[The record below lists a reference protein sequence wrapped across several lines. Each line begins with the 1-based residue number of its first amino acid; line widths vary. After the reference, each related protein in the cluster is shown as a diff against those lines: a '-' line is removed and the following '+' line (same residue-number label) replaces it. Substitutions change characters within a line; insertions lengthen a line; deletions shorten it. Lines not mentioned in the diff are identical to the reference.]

1 MSGQIL
7 AETPFQIV
15 PPGPWPGWLLKLLL
29 GAGALLA
36 GALARAVIRKWWTP
50 QDERTR
56 RVLDQP
62 PGDIQ
67 VESHTSPVEVN
78 VEPKL
83 DDTRTFTVR
92 LEPHHDPGTQTLQ
105 EATP

>member
-7 AETPFQIV
+7 AEAPFQII

-36 GALARAVIRKWWTP
+36 GALARAAIRRW
-50 QDERTR
+50 RTR
-56 RVLDQP
+56 RELDQP
-62 PGDIQ
+62 PKDIQ
-67 VESHTSPVEVN
+67 AEPHTSPVEVTI
-78 VEPKL
+78 EPTR